1 MSYLLTWSVCYWFSE
16 ELLFLVAKP
25 FLLVTSLHFIS
36 TQLTESFNTYL
47 SSSCLCAL
55 FFCSPYCVYQMWCF
69 LIPSTFQSHRQY
81 YSHYCQISFLSFLL
95 CVWLSHGILLPT
107 LWHFLSNYNTT
118 STTVFV
124 IQLQPRI
131 YDFILLT
138 YRFFFLAA
146 LCSQIPIFILYFIQ
160 AQVIQLKQCIQHRK
174 LVWFV
179 CVLLGAFLTPPECQF
194 ITTFSLGIIIET
206 TFVFAYIQ
214 CEYQKA

>member
-1 MSYLLTWSVCYWFSE
+1 MC
-16 ELLFLVAKP
+16 P
-25 FLLVTSLHFIS
+25 
-36 TQLTESFNTYL
+36 
-47 SSSCLCAL
+47 

-81 YSHYCQISFLSFLL
+81 YSHYCQISFLLSS
-95 CVWLSHGILLPT
+95 CVCGLSHGILLPT

-146 LCSQIPIFILYFIQ
+146 LLFSNTYTSLYFIQ

-179 CVLLGAFLTPPECQF
+179 CVLLGAFSN
-194 ITTFSLGIIIET
+194 TTRMPIHHDLLSW
-206 TFVFAYIQ
+206 YHH
-214 CEYQKA
+214 